1 MTTRQK
7 TKIRNAFTNNISA
20 DIKLNKAQLSKIIQS
35 GVFLGA
41 FLSKFVEPLMKVAV
55 PLAQNVL
62 VPLATMASA
71 SVIDG
76 ASQENFLEEVL

>member
-1 MTTRQK
+1 MV
-7 TKIRNAFTNNISA
+7 KI
-20 DIKLNKAQLSKIIQS
+20 
-35 GVFLGA
+35 
-41 FLSKFVEPLMKVAV
+41 PV

-76 ASQENFLEEVL
+76 AIQNKMRGKGVVRTRKGITLIVMNEYLDAIVEIRRLLNNSNVSIYGVAKTEKNEIKR

>member
-1 MTTRQK
+1 MV
-7 TKIRNAFTNNISA
+7 KI
-20 DIKLNKAQLSKIIQS
+20 
-35 GVFLGA
+35 
-41 FLSKFVEPLMKVAV
+41 PV

-76 ASQENFLEEVL
+76 AIQNKMRGKGVVRTRKGITLIVMNEYLDAIGEIRRLLNNSNVSIYGVAKTEKDEIKR

>member
-1 MTTRQK
+1 M
-7 TKIRNAFTNNISA
+7 SA

-41 FLSKFVEPLMKVAV
+41 FLSNFVEPLMKVVAA
-55 PLAQNVL
+55 LAQNVL

>member
-1 MTTRQK
+1 MTTRRK

-41 FLSKFVEPLMKVAV
+41 FLSKFVEPLMKVVV

>member
-1 MTTRQK
+1 MV
-7 TKIRNAFTNNISA
+7 KI
-20 DIKLNKAQLSKIIQS
+20 
-35 GVFLGA
+35 
-41 FLSKFVEPLMKVAV
+41 PV

-76 ASQENFLEEVL
+76 AIQNKMRGKGVVRTRKGITLIVMNEYLDAIGEIRRLLNNSNVSIYGVAKTEKNEIKR

>member
-1 MTTRQK
+1 MV
-7 TKIRNAFTNNISA
+7 KI
-20 DIKLNKAQLSKIIQS
+20 
-35 GVFLGA
+35 
-41 FLSKFVEPLMKVAV
+41 PV

-76 ASQENFLEEVL
+76 AIQNKMRRKGVVRTRKGITLIVMNEYLDAIVEIRRLLNNSNVSIYGVAKTEKNEIKR

>member
-1 MTTRQK
+1 MV
-7 TKIRNAFTNNISA
+7 KI
-20 DIKLNKAQLSKIIQS
+20 
-35 GVFLGA
+35 
-41 FLSKFVEPLMKVAV
+41 PV

-76 ASQENFLEEVL
+76 AIQNKMHGKGVVRTRKGITLIVMNEYLDAIGEIRRLLNNSNVSIYGVAKTEKNEIKR

>member
-1 MTTRQK
+1 MV
-7 TKIRNAFTNNISA
+7 KI
-20 DIKLNKAQLSKIIQS
+20 
-35 GVFLGA
+35 
-41 FLSKFVEPLMKVAV
+41 PV

-76 ASQENFLEEVL
+76 AIQNKMRGKGFVRTRKGITLIVMNEYLDAIGEIRRLLNNSNVSIYGVAKTEKNEIKR

>member
-7 TKIRNAFTNNISA
+7 TKLRNAFTNNISA
-20 DIKLNKAQLSKIIQS
+20 DIKLNEAQLSKIIQS

-41 FLSKFVEPLMKVAV
+41 FLSNFVEPLMKVVAA
-55 PLAQNVL
+55 LAQNVL

-76 ASQENFLEEVL
+76 ASKENFLEEVL

>member
-7 TKIRNAFTNNISA
+7 TKLRNAFTNNISA

-41 FLSKFVEPLMKVAV
+41 FLSNFVEPLMKVVAA
-55 PLAQNVL
+55 LAQNVL

-76 ASQENFLEEVL
+76 ASKENFLEEVL

>member
-1 MTTRQK
+1 MV
-7 TKIRNAFTNNISA
+7 KI
-20 DIKLNKAQLSKIIQS
+20 
-35 GVFLGA
+35 
-41 FLSKFVEPLMKVAV
+41 PV

-76 ASQENFLEEVL
+76 AIQNKMRRKGVVRTRKGITLIVMNEYLDAIVEFRRLLNNSNVSIYGVAKTEKNEIKR